1 MIKTDF
7 HCHTIYSRD
16 SLVRVE
22 DLPRICNKK
31 GLHKLVI
38 TDHNTIEGA
47 VIAHN
52 SDPERFIIGEEILTQ
67 QGEILGIFVKEEI
80 PPNLSAQ
87 ETIKLLRSQ
96 GAFISVSHP
105 CDKFRKGHWQVEDL
119 NEIMPGID
127 AIEVFNSRCL
137 LPHFNLDAI
146 IYAQQ
151 HHLLGTVG
159 SDAHSLGEIGIAALL
174 LPNFTDTASL
184 KQALTLSEPKVR
196 PSGPWVH
203 FITRYAVW
211 RWRVR
216 SRHGV
221 VAE

>member
-1 MIKTDF
+1 MIKTEF
-7 HCHTIYSRD
+7 HCHTCYSKD
-16 SLVRVE
+16 SLVKVE
-22 DLPRICNKK
+22 DLASLCNKK

-47 VIAHN
+47 IIAYN
-52 SDPERFIIGEEILTQ
+52 SDPERFIIGEEIMTQ

-87 ETIKLLRSQ
+87 ETIKLLRLQ

-105 CDKFRKGHWQVEDL
+105 FDKFRKGHWMLYDL
-119 NEIMPGID
+119 NEISFSID

-151 HHLLGTVG
+151 HHLAGTVV
-159 SDAHSLGEIGIAALL
+159 SDAHSLGEIGTAALL
-174 LPNFTDTASL
+174 LPDFTDTASL
-184 KQALTLSEPKVR
+184 KQAIKLSEPQVHL
-196 PSGPWVH
+196 SGPWVH
-203 FITRYAVW
+203 LYSRYAAW
-211 RWRVR
+211 RR
-216 SRHGV
+216 
-221 VAE
+221 